1 MVYIDEWYDTQLN
14 ILNITSAITVPRSL
28 LYVILWYL
36 WWLIYLGRYEEAKA
50 LLSQALFAFKTCHSE
65 IKEECLT
72 DLNIESLSIALRKDM
87 MFHRLPD
94 SQKILASILTEHSDI
109 DALTSDLLNN
119 LAACNEVLGKY
130 TSCQNQYLFPMWN
143 KIYHHDQFYHN
154 HHYAPI
160 RQPRRG
166 ISTIWWKLEAKE
178 GKKCIHVLHVD
189 NIYTSP
195 SSPSPSSTPSSSHD
209 VNAWI

>member
-1 MVYIDEWYDTQLN
+1 
-14 ILNITSAITVPRSL
+14 
-28 LYVILWYL
+28 
-36 WWLIYLGRYEEAKA
+36 
-50 LLSQALFAFKTCHSE
+50 
-65 IKEECLT
+65 
-72 DLNIESLSIALRKDM
+72 M

-130 TSCQNQYLFPMWN
+130 LDDIIYTSCQNQYLFPMCHH
-143 KIYHHDQFYHN
+143 IYHHDQFYQN

-166 ISTIWWKLEAKE
+166 IST
-178 GKKCIHVLHVD
+178 V
-189 NIYTSP
+189 
-195 SSPSPSSTPSSSHD
+195 
-209 VNAWI
+209 

>member
-28 LYVILWYL
+28 LYVFLWYL

-130 TSCQNQYLFPMWN
+130 IDDIICTSCQNQHLFPMCHH
-143 KIYHHDQFYHN
+143 IYHHD
-154 HHYAPI
+154 
-160 RQPRRG
+160 
-166 ISTIWWKLEAKE
+166 
-178 GKKCIHVLHVD
+178 
-189 NIYTSP
+189 
-195 SSPSPSSTPSSSHD
+195 
-209 VNAWI
+209 